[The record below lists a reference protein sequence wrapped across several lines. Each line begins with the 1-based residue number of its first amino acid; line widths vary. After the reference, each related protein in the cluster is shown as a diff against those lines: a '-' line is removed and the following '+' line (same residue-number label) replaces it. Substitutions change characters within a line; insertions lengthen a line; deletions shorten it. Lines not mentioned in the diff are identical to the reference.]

1 MKIVPE
7 LWIPVVFF
15 LSVMAFQRGTSP
27 SQTMAV
33 LIDEIEMEM
42 DMEGKGCKLSLKKK
56 YNSGVQEGEL
66 WISSSVMA
74 FQRVT
79 ST

>member
-1 MKIVPE
+1 MDEPALFFDSVIAFE
-7 LWIPVVFF
+7 SDIPGPNV
-15 LSVMAFQRGTSP
+15 
-27 SQTMAV
+27 AV
-33 LIDEIEMEM
+33 LIDEIEKEP